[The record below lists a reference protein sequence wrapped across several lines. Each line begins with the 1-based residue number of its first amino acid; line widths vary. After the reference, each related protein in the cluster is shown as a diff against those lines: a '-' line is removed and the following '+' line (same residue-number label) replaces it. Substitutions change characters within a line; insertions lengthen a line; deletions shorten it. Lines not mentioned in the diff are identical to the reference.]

1 MSKKTLTRA
10 QRMALIEVAEQY
22 MAGEMEDGP
31 NPDVLTRAVHWLQDT
46 MPHDNDNDA
55 WVRIGSVGV
64 DAGMLYIGDP
74 CYIHRTPL
82 GRSTGDKAAWAE
94 FLRDIAPPG
103 KDWLETTTTVMGKL
117 PNGAP
122 FPAGVVTTSGYGDG
136 EYPVEVQYSN
146 GRIARIKVDF
156 GL

>member
-1 MSKKTLTRA
+1 MGAGLPAQRSLREHGRCLWRHPRRERHRLARRHQLFPLQHVRREMSKKTLTRA

-82 GRSTGDKAAWAE
+82 GRSTGAKAAW
-94 FLRDIAPPG
+94 PG
-103 KDWLETTTTVMGKL
+103 
-117 PNGAP
+117 
-122 FPAGVVTTSGYGDG
+122 
-136 EYPVEVQYSN
+136 
-146 GRIARIKVDF
+146 
-156 GL
+156 